1 MSVIGSIRK
10 IVNEMEMRP
19 KLKLVPSS
27 DERRG
32 IEKKSTSANSQ
43 MNSSACVTYFPSVFE
58 FNQQIHFR
66 PPFFLSQK
74 DTKFN
79 LKIQDDDDDALSI
92 TRFHFL
98 SSYHLNF
105 LCQPT
110 AESTCCS
117 IDTKLK

>member
-19 KLKLVPSS
+19 KLKLVQSS

-66 PPFFLSQK
+66 PPLFFY
-74 DTKFN
+74 
-79 LKIQDDDDDALSI
+79 LKKILNSI
-92 TRFHFL
+92 
-98 SSYHLNF
+98 
-105 LCQPT
+105 
-110 AESTCCS
+110 
-117 IDTKLK
+117 